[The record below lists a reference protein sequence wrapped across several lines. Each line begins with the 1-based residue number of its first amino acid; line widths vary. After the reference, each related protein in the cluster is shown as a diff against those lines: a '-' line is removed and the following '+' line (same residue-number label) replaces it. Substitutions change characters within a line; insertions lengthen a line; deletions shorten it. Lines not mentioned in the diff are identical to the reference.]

1 MNDDDLLQPHSPQS
15 LEPAPA
21 RRPTRARLQSFFLR
35 QLTRT
40 GSQVEAA
47 ARTGITPRTVRRWRA
62 GNLVFALRYDE
73 ALAARRELLED
84 VATRRALRADQR
96 PAFHRGKPVA
106 TDDRHNDAMLMRV
119 LARFDRVSERAT
131 VRPGRESP
139 RDLKD
144 MNYIET
150 LRSAG
155 WVIQPPRN
163 ANLEGE
169 FKRVSLPGSREVDG
183 ENVLIER
190 TGDRPEPRAMRAAS
204 QEVRPQ
210 ASGAMRGRGESS
222 ICPLARTTCDG
233 PEFHLPERDI
243 DQACLRRTDD
253 RTALLI
259 DVSSASTR
267 HRAPQSGGNNGE
279 RTHD

>member
-1 MNDDDLLQPHSPQS
+1 MNDVDLQQSRS
-15 LEPAPA
+15 LEPA

-47 ARTGITPRTVRRWRA
+47 ARTGITSRTVRRWRA

-73 ALAARRELLED
+73 ALTARQELLED
-84 VATRRALRADQR
+84 VAMRRALRAGQR

-119 LARFDRVSERAT
+119 LAHFDRVSEREA
-131 VRPGRESP
+131 VRPGREFP
-139 RDLKD
+139 RDLERMSD
-144 MNYIET
+144 IET

-155 WVIQPPRN
+155 WIIQPPPD
-163 ANLEGE
+163 ANPRG
-169 FKRVSLPGSREVDG
+169 RIQAPSPPGSREMGG

-190 TGDRPEPRAMRAAS
+190 TGDRPERRAMRAAS
-204 QEVRPQ
+204 QEVSPQ
-210 ASGAMRGRGESS
+210 ASGAIRGRGESS

-233 PEFHLPERDI
+233 PGFHLPERDI
-243 DQACLRRTDD
+243 ESACLRRTDD

-267 HRAPQSGGNNGE
+267 HRSPQPGGNNGE